1 MIKVSKKIKTKT
13 LQKSVNL
20 FKVNN
25 KNTKVKGL
33 TLKGE
38 DVIGYQ
44 RFEGGLLKMAGGNFC
59 SGGFR
64 RLSSL

>member
-1 MIKVSKKIKTKT
+1 MLIW
-13 LQKSVNL
+13 

-44 RFEGGLLKMAGGNFC
+44 RFEGSLLKMAGRNFC